1 MWVCATPTALRGR
14 VLQLIPAVGPI
25 VLPSALSGIR
35 MAAWKKWLPSRPF
48 AWLHSA
54 TSGTFLSSTPNAE
67 LENVREHLLHL
78 LDDCQG
84 TDCERLR
91 WRLHTAESAQDL
103 WLLRGPLFQVVAS
116 QHCQQQ
122 AAERVNGLV
131 PAFQGL
137 MPARLLS
144 RV

>member
-1 MWVCATPTALRGR
+1 M
-14 VLQLIPAVGPI
+14 
-25 VLPSALSGIR
+25 S
-35 MAAWKKWLPSRPF
+35 AWKKWLPSRPLE
-48 AWLHSA
+48 WLNSA
-54 TSGTFLSSTPNAE
+54 TSGSFLSAPDADLE
-67 LENVREHLLHL
+67 LVRERLLHL
-78 LDDCQG
+78 LDDCRG

-122 AAERVNGLV
+122 AAERVNALV
-131 PAFQGL
+131 PAFQEL
-137 MPARLLS
+137 MPARLVS

>member
-1 MWVCATPTALRGR
+1 M
-14 VLQLIPAVGPI
+14 
-25 VLPSALSGIR
+25 S
-35 MAAWKKWLPSRPF
+35 AWKKWLPSRPLE
-48 AWLHSA
+48 WLNSA
-54 TSGTFLSSTPNAE
+54 TSGSFLSAPDADLE
-67 LENVREHLLHL
+67 LVRERLLHL
-78 LDDCQG
+78 LDDCKG

-116 QHCQQQ
+116 QHCQEQ

-137 MPARLLS
+137 MPAHLVS